1 MRGKPPKGSRAE
13 GVYTEREIE
22 RALMTSFNSIYL
34 GMTKSQIHPLR
45 FLVIKTIKTNVL
57 SVCLNKQQKNL
68 E

>member
-1 MRGKPPKGSRAE
+1 MRGKPLKGSRAE

-22 RALMTSFNSIYL
+22 RALMTFNSLFL

-45 FLVIKTIKTNVL
+45 FLVIKTIKTNLL